1 MNSKQIFRYWLLIVW
16 LSAPPAIVSAQVDI
30 VKFESVQQQE
40 LYQKVIKELRCLVCQ
55 NQNLADSNADLAKDL
70 RRKSQEM
77 IKQGKQYD
85 DIIQYMLDRYGEFV
99 LYRPRVIPS
108 TMLLWFSPFVLL
120 ITVFIFA
127 LVRIRKSRQ
136 PSYTMFTDEELKDA
150 KSLLDR
156 NSSL

>member
-30 VKFESVQQQE
+30 VEFESVQQQE